1 MAKKTK
7 LKRLKTRKLR
17 VRNKVS
23 GTPQKPRLSVYK
35 SNTNIYAQLIDD
47 VNSVT
52 LASAS
57 TLQTEVNEGLENC
70 GNVDAASKVGE
81 VIAKKAVKKGIKS
94 IVFDRN
100 GYLYHGKVKALAE
113 AAREN
118 GLEF

>member
-7 LKRLKTRKLR
+7 EQRLKTRKYR

-23 GTPQKPRLSVYK
+23 GTAQKPRLSVYK

-47 VNSVT
+47 DAQVT
-52 LASAS
+52 LASAN
-57 TLQTEVNEGLENC
+57 TLQKEVNECLNNC
-70 GNVDAASKVGE
+70 ANIEAATKVGE
-81 VIAKKAVKKGIKS
+81 MIAKVALDKGIEEV
-94 IVFDRN
+94 VFDRN

-118 GLEF
+118 GLKF

>member
-7 LKRLKTRKLR
+7 QNRLKTRKLR

-35 SNTNIYAQLIDD
+35 SNTNIYAQIIDD
-47 VNSVT
+47 VNGQT
-52 LASAS
+52 LVSAN
-57 TLQTEVNEGLENC
+57 TLQDDVNQGLENC
-70 GNVDAASKVGE
+70 ANIEAATKVGE
-81 VIAKKAVKKGIKS
+81 VIAKKAVDKGINT